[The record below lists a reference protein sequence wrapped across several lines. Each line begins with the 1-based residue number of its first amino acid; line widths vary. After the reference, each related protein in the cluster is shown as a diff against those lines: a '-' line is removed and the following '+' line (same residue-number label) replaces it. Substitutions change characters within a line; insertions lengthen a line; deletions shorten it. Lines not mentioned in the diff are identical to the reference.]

1 MSRILNATTMRNI
14 LGVVLAI
21 SAWQVFA
28 IISDT
33 PLIPGLERIVA
44 ELLYMLRDGTIAHH
58 ALSSL
63 ATGGAGL
70 CLALVVA
77 AVLGVGAGRNWV
89 VDAAI
94 HPLVTLLYPVPKLAL
109 YPLIILLLGIGWPSR
124 SAQVALEC
132 FFPLFVHSYAG
143 AKAVSQRAEW
153 LARNVGAGPWRFFS
167 DILVPSA
174 LPTMLTGLRVAV
186 PIMLIVTTV
195 TEFIGDSQGLGHL
208 ISRSAA
214 YFDTAS
220 SLAVVFVLGVI
231 GMICDRIIVAL
242 RHRIVFWERAA
253 SL

>member
-124 SAQVALEC
+124 KKPPLGPSSGRVAAQTMPEAPSSTVRSALE
-132 FFPLFVHSYAG
+132 PPISVRTQPGQTELT
-143 AKAVSQRAEW
+143 K
-153 LARNVGAGPWRFFS
+153 
-167 DILVPSA
+167 IL
-174 LPTMLTGLRVAV
+174 
-186 PIMLIVTTV
+186 
-195 TEFIGDSQGLGHL
+195 
-208 ISRSAA
+208 
-214 YFDTAS
+214 
-220 SLAVVFVLGVI
+220 
-231 GMICDRIIVAL
+231 
-242 RHRIVFWERAA
+242 
-253 SL
+253 